1 MNEEY
6 DVIVLGTGLK
16 ECVLSGLLATKGKKV
31 LHLDRNEYYGGETA
45 SLNLTN
51 LWKQFRPGQDPPK
64 EYGHNRDWNVDL
76 IPKFIM
82 ANGKLVKMLLHTK
95 VTKYLEWK
103 CVDASYVAQHQK
115 AGMLKKEKM
124 AIAKV
129 PSNDMEALQSKLMGL
144 FEKKR
149 CMNFYKYVENVELAD
164 SNTWKKIDVEKQNMS
179 EVYKHYKLESNTI
192 DFLGHAVALH
202 TTDEYLDQPAA
213 DTIFKIQ
220 LYLESIGRYGDSP
233 FLYPI
238 YGLGGLPE
246 AFSRLCAIHGGTYM
260 LNTKVDEILYEDG
273 KAVGI
278 RSGEN
283 TAKAPL
289 IICDPSYT
297 TEDKIKPIG
306 KVIRAICLLNHP
318 IPRTSDAPSIQIIL
332 PAKQLGKKTGKFS
345 LFILIYF

>member
-1 MNEEY
+1 
-6 DVIVLGTGLK
+6 
-16 ECVLSGLLATKGKKV
+16 
-31 LHLDRNEYYGGETA
+31 
-45 SLNLTN
+45 
-51 LWKQFRPGQDPPK
+51 
-64 EYGHNRDWNVDL
+64 
-76 IPKFIM
+76 
-82 ANGKLVKMLLHTK
+82 
-95 VTKYLEWK
+95 
-103 CVDASYVAQHQK
+103 
-115 AGMLKKEKM
+115 
-124 AIAKV
+124 
-129 PSNDMEALQSKLMGL
+129 MGL

-149 CMNFYKYVENVELAD
+149 CMNFYKYIENVELD
-164 SNTWKKIDVEKQNMS
+164 NKSTWKTIDVEKQNMS
-179 EVYKHYKLESNTI
+179 DVYKHYQLESNTI

-202 TTDEYLDQPAA
+202 TTDDYLDQPAA

-260 LNTKVDEILYEDG
+260 LNTKVDEILFEDG

-289 IICDPSYT
+289 VICDPSYT
-297 TEDKIKPIG
+297 PKEKVKVTG

-318 IPRTSDAPSIQIIL
+318 IPRTNDAPSIQIIL
-332 PAKQLGKKTGKFS
+332 PAKQLGKKTGKFLNFLTH
-345 LFILIYF
+345 LF

>member
-1 MNEEY
+1 
-6 DVIVLGTGLK
+6 
-16 ECVLSGLLATKGKKV
+16 
-31 LHLDRNEYYGGETA
+31 
-45 SLNLTN
+45 
-51 LWKQFRPGQDPPK
+51 
-64 EYGHNRDWNVDL
+64 
-76 IPKFIM
+76 
-82 ANGKLVKMLLHTK
+82 
-95 VTKYLEWK
+95 
-103 CVDASYVAQHQK
+103 
-115 AGMLKKEKM
+115 MLKKEKM

-149 CMNFYKYVENVELAD
+149 CMNFYKYIENVELD
-164 SNTWKKIDVEKQNMS
+164 NKSTWKTIDVENQNMS
-179 EVYKHYKLESNTI
+179 DVYKHYKLESNTI

-202 TTDEYLDQPAA
+202 TTDDYLNKPAA

-289 IICDPSYT
+289 VICDPSYT
-297 TEDKIKPIG
+297 TEDKIKPSG

-332 PAKQLGKKTGKFS
+332 PAKQLGKKTGKYLNLIEN
-345 LFILIYF
+345 LF